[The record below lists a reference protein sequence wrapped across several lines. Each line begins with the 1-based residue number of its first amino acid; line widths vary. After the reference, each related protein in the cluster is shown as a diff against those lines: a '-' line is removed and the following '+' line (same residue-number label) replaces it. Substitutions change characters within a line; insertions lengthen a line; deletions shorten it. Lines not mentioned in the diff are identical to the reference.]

1 VTHKHDGNI
10 NLPST
15 VRTNVAPVTMS
26 YDKENRLS
34 VHSYGSSVVS
44 YAYSGD
50 SLKRSEIGGEW
61 NHDLGLGWQ

>member
-26 YDKENRLS
+26 YDKENREIGNK
-34 VHSYGSSVVS
+34 VGGTIVS